1 MISANCLQFIGR
13 DFVYDDQES
22 TKVNLI
28 NEYER
33 IIWESLVTSFGL
45 DQLLIK
51 DQFGGDVDTIHNVRR
66 IIPNKLKAEAAKINS
81 PDKLKRRRAKAALKE
96 IEKNVKSGK
105 WVQNMKYKSAQNEK
119 NYDNRTAY
127 GSEDYRGSTTNFGRK
142 KSAAAKSGK
151 PIVDEYTGS
160 TITFPKDNKN
170 LPPTQKAEL
179 DHVIPIKE
187 IQDDPAVALAGL
199 DGPTLA
205 NQDSNLAWTNK
216 SLNASKNDSS
226 VDEYLDK
233 KKDSIDKTTAQNM
246 KNRDETARTNYN
258 GILAKTYYTSPKFL
272 IPTFTAAANV
282 GIRMGLRQTLGMFFL
297 EIWISVKKEWKKLT
311 AWTASNIFT
320 AVGNGIKAGF
330 FSAMAK
336 YKELLSKFKE
346 GMISGILSSLT
357 TTLCNIFF
365 STAKNT
371 IRIIR
376 QTWASLVAA
385 AKILFVNPDLLPLG
399 EQFKAALKIL
409 SAGISVV
416 AGSIVSEL
424 VSKTTNLTGPLGE
437 IITTFCS
444 TFVTGIIGC
453 TAVYILDNNEKI
465 KALINW
471 LNEKDFT
478 SVAIEYFRKEEQR
491 FEAYAAQL
499 MQIDIEQFQKET
511 SAYTAIANQLKN
523 VNNGNALNKLLL
535 NTFKQQGLPLPWA
548 GDFDTFMG
556 NRANHLVF
564 E

>member
-1 MISANCLQFIGR
+1 MISANCLQFIGK

-45 DQLLIK
+45 DQLLVK

-81 PDKLKRRRAKAALKE
+81 QDELERRRARAALKE

-105 WVQNMKYKSAQNEK
+105 WVQNMKYKSTQNEK
-119 NYDNRTAY
+119 DYDNRTAY
-127 GSEDYRGSTTNFGRK
+127 GPEDYRGSTTNFGRK

-160 TITFPKDNKN
+160 TITLPKDNKN

-187 IQDDPAVALAGL
+187 IQDDPAVTLAGL

-246 KNRDETARTNYN
+246 RNRDETARTNYN

-311 AWTASNIFT
+311 VWTASNIFT

-330 FSAMAK
+330 LSAMAK
-336 YKELLSKFKE
+336 YKKLLSKFKE

-376 QTWASLVAA
+376 QTWASLVEA

-424 VSKTTNLTGPLGE
+424 VSKTTGLTGPFGE

-511 SAYTAIANQLKN
+511 SAYTTIANQLKN

-535 NTFKQQGLPLPWA
+535 NTFKQQGLPLPWT